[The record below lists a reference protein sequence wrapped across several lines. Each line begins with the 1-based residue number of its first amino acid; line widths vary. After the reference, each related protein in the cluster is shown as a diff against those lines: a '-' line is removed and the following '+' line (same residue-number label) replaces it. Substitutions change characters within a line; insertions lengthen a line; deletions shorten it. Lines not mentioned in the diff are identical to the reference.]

1 MLANCGSGEDSRE
14 SLGSQGHQTSQSLR
28 KSTLNIY
35 WQDWCET
42 PIVRPSDVKR
52 HMLEMTL
59 MLWKTEG
66 RRRWGQQ
73 RMRWLDGI
81 TDSMDMSL
89 RKLQEIVNV
98 KEAWHAAVH
107 GVERARHDWVT
118 EQQKVVCVWVGTNL
132 YFKSK
137 ISIIDVL
144 VKWNVKSIYAFP
156 LCKIS

>member
-1 MLANCGSGEDSRE
+1 
-14 SLGSQGHQTSQSLR
+14 
-28 KSTLNIY
+28 
-35 WQDWCET
+35 
-42 PIVRPSDVKR
+42 
-52 HMLEMTL
+52 MLEMTL
-59 MLWKTEG
+59 MLWKTED

-89 RKLQEIVNV
+89 RKLQEIVND

-137 ISIIDVL
+137 ISITDVL
-144 VKWNVKSIYAFP
+144 VKWNVKSSYASP
-156 LCKIS
+156 LCKISEINKFSVRSTYRHNKSIQFMNCAIRTISFTLYHVSVRIPFLVI